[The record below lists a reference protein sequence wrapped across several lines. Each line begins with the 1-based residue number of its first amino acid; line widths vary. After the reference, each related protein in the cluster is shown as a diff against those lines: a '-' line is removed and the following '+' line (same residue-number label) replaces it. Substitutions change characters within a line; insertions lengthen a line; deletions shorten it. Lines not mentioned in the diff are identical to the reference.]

1 MAIKCATKLEIQ
13 EGKKKVGFLIMY
25 FQYIQVDFKNT
36 QVAIYRSVR
45 YAKLKMLRF
54 ESCRVRLR

>member
-1 MAIKCATKLEIQ
+1 MCYKTRNTGGQKESRVSNYVFSI
-13 EGKKKVGFLIMY
+13 
-25 FQYIQVDFKNT
+25 IQVDFNNT

-45 YAKLKMLRF
+45 YAKLKMLCF